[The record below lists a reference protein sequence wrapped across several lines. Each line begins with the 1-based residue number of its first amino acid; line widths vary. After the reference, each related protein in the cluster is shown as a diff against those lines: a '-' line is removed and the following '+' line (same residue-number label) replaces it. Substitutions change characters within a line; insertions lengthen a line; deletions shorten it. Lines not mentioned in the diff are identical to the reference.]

1 MSKNTSELIRKSVGT
16 GFAVAAGI
24 LVCSAP
30 LQARITKIVVDET
43 VSPAFCK
50 GASAACASFG
60 DAGQYEQISGRAFG
74 ELDPGDPL
82 NKLIQDIELGK
93 DPDGKVRYVVTFVL
107 TSGRLMGVPDYSLL
121 SRPRRR

>member
-50 GASAACASFG
+50 GTSCASFG

-93 DPDGKVRYVVTFVL
+93 DPDGKVRYVATFVL

>member
-1 MSKNTSELIRKSVGT
+1 MFVGSTTGGGRVMSKNTSELIRKSVET
-16 GFAVAAGI
+16 GLAVVAGI

-50 GASAACASFG
+50 GTSCASFG

-82 NKLIQDIELGK
+82 NKLIQDIES
-93 DPDGKVRYVVTFVL
+93 V
-107 TSGRLMGVPDYSLL
+107 S
-121 SRPRRR
+121 SRGAMSHPSSN